1 MTPRLFASATF
12 LTSIALTCSALAQE
26 ARKTPV
32 NLGQTVPKPVFQ
44 LGDTPSEPHADG
56 SPAAQ
61 SFLDFFNETYFEGEP
76 NLQLEMLTKDHVVW
90 FPPQRAGDTS
100 LELVAREVHPGTEN
114 CSGDI
119 TTTAPGS
126 YPITCPPG
134 EFSTAQFCQAC
145 HDSALFVEG
154 GGLPQMMYRSEQNA
168 APAPDGHDQWLAN
181 WSQYGDW
188 SASIMRLATRDPIW
202 QAQIETE
209 TSVHQFA
216 DPAVIQDV
224 CFSCHGE
231 MGERQLKSDT
241 GAEAKF
247 CTDMFYAKI
256 PGQIGDLAGG
266 KPYPFT
272 GDCDAQFPEMTI
284 ETHQAHFAK
293 YGSLARDGVSC
304 ETCHRIGPEN
314 GQGAWD
320 GADFSVFY
328 GPKDT
333 YQVHERQTD
342 NDWPLEYEFTASFQ
356 FDMNNIMAPDPIG
369 ALDTQPMQVYDK
381 LSLATAT
388 NKAVSDPKTD
398 ENVSYLQQ
406 SVLCGS
412 CHVLIVPQIPTN
424 YIPGGELPSVA
435 NDAVARYNTDHPD
448 DMKPI
453 PYPKYDRPAACVS
466 GVESFTLDNSRMLR
480 GKRVGNPVL
489 DPCVGLGYEQ
499 ATYLEWLNSDFATEM
514 NNGDTC
520 QGCHMPL
527 VTNPADPSDHTAI
540 MAQSTE
546 GLTAK
551 TYRRHRLMGINLPV
565 SEMFM
570 QFPDVLGVF
579 PYSDNVPDYA
589 PVPGGADIAAIE
601 NYLLGGQQAIIDQ
614 ATSQA
619 NGAGLAPD
627 SVTADKMAAAEI
639 ADIVSWR
646 EEGDPDNRELVTILS
661 IKNNSGHKFPSGAG
675 FRRAFVK
682 FEVLDGDGNTLWVSG
697 DTNRF
702 GAICVGAA
710 NEGACTTLLP
720 SEHNLHNDPSR
731 LQPHYETIT
740 SDDQVQ
746 IYEVQTVDDTGKL
759 TSSTLA
765 LFEDV
770 KDNRLLPRGF
780 KTVEDLSCSETVVG
794 PVVFGIS
801 QCSAAQA
808 THFVLSSE
816 ERPSAGKDDPYY
828 FDSTK
833 AGEDMLTYRI
843 PLSQVDGAAEV
854 RATLQYQ
861 TIPPGFL
868 AARFRQGRAPDA
880 GMSLLP
886 ATERAIYLTSHLNL
900 DLVGLNSGH
909 PDNTEM
915 QFSRNWTS
923 SIHQTNTAVLARK
936 P

>member
-1 MTPRLFASATF
+1 MTFRFFAFATILSAAGTASAQDVRMTPDNS
-12 LTSIALTCSALAQE
+12 
-26 ARKTPV
+26 
-32 NLGQTVPKPVFQ
+32 GQTVPKPVFQ
-44 LGDTPSEPHADG
+44 LGDTPSQPHADR
-56 SPAAQ
+56 SQAAKD
-61 SFLDFFNETYFEGEP
+61 FIAFFNETYFDGDP
-76 NLQLEMLTKDHVVW
+76 DLKLDVLDKSQVVW

-100 LELVAREVHPGTEN
+100 LELVAREVHPGSEN

-119 TTTAPGS
+119 NTTAPGS
-126 YPITCPPG
+126 YPITCPPD

-154 GGLPQMMYRSEQNA
+154 GGLPQMMYKSEENA
-168 APAPDGHDQWLAN
+168 EPAPDGHDVWLAN

-202 QAQIETE
+202 QSQIETE
-209 TSVHQFA
+209 TSVHQHA
-216 DPAVIQDV
+216 DPSVIQDV

-241 GAEAKF
+241 GQQAKF
-247 CTDMFYAKI
+247 CTDMFYATI

-272 GDCDAQFPEMTI
+272 GDCDAYYKDMSI

-314 GQGAWD
+314 GQGAWNGTD
-320 GADFSVFY
+320 YSVFY

-342 NDWPLEYEFTASFQ
+342 NKWPLEYEFTATFQ
-356 FDMNNIMAPDPIG
+356 YDMNNIMAPDPIG
-369 ALDTQPMQVYDK
+369 ALDTQPMQDYDK

-388 NKAVSDPKTD
+388 NLAVTDPETD
-398 ENVSYLQQ
+398 QNVSYLQQ

-424 YIPGGELPSVA
+424 YIPGGDLPSVA
-435 NDAVARYNTDHPD
+435 NAAVEKYNKDHPD
-448 DMKPI
+448 DPKPI
-453 PYPKYDRPAACVS
+453 PYPKYARPQACTT
-466 GVESFTLDNSRMLR
+466 GVDKFTTENSRTLNDR
-480 GKRVGNPVL
+480 LVGNPVL

-527 VTNPADPSDHTAI
+527 VTNPGDPTDHTAI
-540 MAQSTE
+540 MAQSTQ
-546 GLTAK
+546 GLTGK

-589 PVPGGADIAAIE
+589 PMPNGDDIAAIQ
-601 NYLLGGQQAIIDQ
+601 NYLLNGQQAIIDQ

-619 NGAGLAPD
+619 NGTGLEPD

-639 ADIVSWR
+639 TEFVSWR
-646 EEGDPDNRELVTILS
+646 EDSDDELVAILA

-682 FEVLDGDGNTLWVSG
+682 FEVLAEDGTVLWVSG
-697 DTNRF
+697 DTNKF
-702 GAICVGAA
+702 GAICKGAA
-710 NEGACTTLLP
+710 VDGACTTLLD
-720 SEHNLHNDPSR
+720 SEHNLDNDPS
-731 LQPHYETIT
+731 LVQSHYETIT
-740 SDDQVQ
+740 SEDQVQ
-746 IYEVQTVDDTGKL
+746 IYEVQTVDDTNKL

-765 LFEDV
+765 LFDDV

-780 KTVEDLSCSETVVG
+780 KTVTELGCSETEMG
-794 PVVFGIS
+794 PVTFGIP
-801 QCSAAQA
+801 QCSSAQA

-816 ERPSAGKDDPYY
+816 EMPSDGANDPYY
-828 FDSTK
+828 LESSK
-833 AGEDMLTYRI
+833 AGEDLLTYRI
-843 PLSQVDGAAEV
+843 PLSKVETAATV

-861 TIPPGFL
+861 TIPPGYL
-868 AARFRQGRAPDA
+868 AARFKQGRAADA
-880 GMSLLP
+880 KKTILP
-886 ATERAIYLTSHLNL
+886 ATERAVYLTSHLNL
-900 DLVGLNSGH
+900 DLTGLNSGH
-909 PDNTEM
+909 PDNTDL
-915 QFSRNWTS
+915 QFSKDWTS
-923 SIHQTNTAVLARK
+923 SIHQSKTNVLASK